1 MNAFIF
7 HRVSIL
13 CSSSKNMRSSVSV
26 VLSIHTIRSS
36 QLFNCCKFIRNYRVQ
51 GITMDKGTHKEP
63 SPSSYFSSFHKH
75 HIENH
80 NESPSTNYTPIVINK
95 LNNTEDNPVVINEN
109 YISATVYTDNNMRI
123 KARIKDN
130 PIQKISIIDSDL
142 RETFIKGR
150 GPGGQK
156 INKTNN
162 CVQLLHIPTGI
173 IINYHIPTGI
183 IINYYIYQQVSSS
196 IAKRREIYKVIV
208 RLHVRC

>member
-1 MNAFIF
+1 
-7 HRVSIL
+7 
-13 CSSSKNMRSSVSV
+13 
-26 VLSIHTIRSS
+26 
-36 QLFNCCKFIRNYRVQ
+36 
-51 GITMDKGTHKEP
+51 MDKGTHKEP

>member
-1 MNAFIF
+1 
-7 HRVSIL
+7 
-13 CSSSKNMRSSVSV
+13 MRSSLSV

-36 QLFNCCKFIRNYRVQ
+36 QLFNYCKFIRNYRVQ
-51 GITMDKGTHKEP
+51 CITMDKGTHKEP

-80 NESPSTNYTPIVINK
+80 NESPNTNYSPIVINK

-109 YISATVYTDNNMRI
+109 YISATVYTEI

-173 IINYHIPTGI
+173 IINCQETRDLQSNRKIARKMLKDKLDLLLNGNQSKLGKRYDKIRKQK
-183 IINYYIYQQVSSS
+183 QQQ
-196 IAKRREIYKVIV
+196 IK
-208 RLHVRC
+208 